1 MAVAEASRRVGD
13 IAPASVV
20 AKLQEGIAVR
30 RGWILVIDAAPG
42 VVARMNVHRFAYDN
56 LRGIA
61 LVVKEVIACC
71 SSCRPTTNE
80 AIGSEN
86 VGELQV
92 SAGVKFADCVAL
104 VIKEIGL
111 RPGFG
116 LGVVLVGV
124 RPQTVIRIVTYIVCA
139 MSGRIPV
146 AIVFEARSCS
156 AVLGEVLQ
164 QKCYNLEVARYLNS
178 QSTLLTIP
186 LGKLFVTNGFN
197 RRKIVNP
204 KHSLSLRFFRDAQL
218 RDLFYRLNSS
228 KLKT

>member
-1 MAVAEASRRVGD
+1 MQRRLQSTRISGPNRVLAAVSIQVASTRIPNRIPGQEATGEGVVVAVLAVAEASRGVGD
-13 IAPASVV
+13 ISPASVV

-61 LVVKEVIACC
+61 LVVKEVIAGC

-124 RPQTVIRIVTYIVCA
+124 NPVESVITTGLATGINGDLRVL
-139 MSGRIPV
+139 
-146 AIVFEARSCS
+146 AR
-156 AVLGEVLQ
+156 
-164 QKCYNLEVARYLNS
+164 
-178 QSTLLTIP
+178 T
-186 LGKLFVTNGFN
+186 
-197 RRKIVNP
+197 
-204 KHSLSLRFFRDAQL
+204 
-218 RDLFYRLNSS
+218 
-228 KLKT
+228 